1 MTDGSQIPDD
11 EIDLVELFETVWEGR
26 WLFVAITAVCVFL
39 GGTFAFFAPK
49 TYTGQFEIRP
59 ITSWASQ
66 QYTGLNSLDFFNIDR
81 SRLLSLFI
89 EDLSEKNT
97 IAAAIRKRSENP
109 RNQDETALEY
119 ADRVLLEAAAFRLVP
134 PNSETPEE
142 QTARNRDIRRFWT
155 MEVESSESPEIIRSV
170 LRQSLSDS
178 QTNVRSIVKQSFERF
193 VSVRRDMA
201 SFQLEDINTDRSN
214 LFEDYDKTLK
224 KRLSYLEEQAEI
236 ARTLGIAKNT
246 LDAQLFQAGSAFVAN
261 VNNETPFYL
270 RGYEAI
276 EKEIQLLKD
285 RDNKEAFIAD
295 LIKVEQQAREL
306 EQNQLIDRAV
316 VAFNNT
322 PIVSGDFR
330 AATYT
335 IAAMELKSSLKPT
348 MVVTLSVIGGGLLA
362 TIVVL
367 IRGSIRKRRVNRAA

>member
-1 MTDGSQIPDD
+1 MTDTSQIPEN
-11 EIDLVELFETVWEGR
+11 EIDLIELFETVWDGR
-26 WLFVAITAVCVFL
+26 WLIVAITAVCVFL

-66 QYTGLNSLDFFNIDR
+66 QYTDLNSLDFFNIDR

-89 EDLSEKNT
+89 EDLSVKDT
-97 IAAAIRKRSENP
+97 IAAAIRERSENP
-109 RNQDETALEY
+109 QTEDETALEY
-119 ADRVLLEAAAFRLVP
+119 SDRVLLEAAAFRLVP
-134 PNSETPEE
+134 PTSETPEG
-142 QTARNRDIRRFWT
+142 QAARNREIRRYWT

-170 LRQSLSDS
+170 LRQSLSNS
-178 QTNVRSIVKQSFERF
+178 QTNVRSIIKQSFEGF
-193 VSVRRDMA
+193 VRLRRKEA
-201 SFQLEDINTDRSN
+201 SFQLKDINTERNN

-236 ARTLGIAKNT
+236 ARTLDIAKNT

-295 LIKVEQQAREL
+295 LIKVEQQARKL

-322 PIVSGDFR
+322 PVVNGDFK

-335 IAAMELKSSLKPT
+335 IAAMELESNVKPL
-348 MVVTLSVIGGGLLA
+348 MVVALSVFGGGLLA
-362 TIVVL
+362 IIVVL
-367 IRGSIRKRRVNRAA
+367 IRGSIRKRSI